1 MAQGTEIVPREIPMP
16 FLARVLAALFALSMV
31 AAPVQAQ
38 TRESDLAALDAFKV
52 PEENR
57 FAQVA
62 LTPAVVG
69 ALLAT
74 LPVEVELQSAHGAK
88 LLDIMRADQSF
99 SRTVKI
105 AAAAKEHGEAL
116 EAMARKAGFDGYSAF
131 SQASR
136 SLILAL
142 DRDRFRTATLPSLRQ
157 AEHLREAPVAA
168 RIAAGVAIK
177 ALEGMISAA
186 QQRPLPE
193 NVQVV
198 VPFRREFEALERRSN
213 R

>member
-1 MAQGTEIVPREIPMP
+1 MP
-16 FLARVLAALFALSMV
+16 VLARVLAALLTLCIVVGPAR
-31 AAPVQAQ
+31 AQ

-57 FAQVA
+57 FVQVA

-74 LPVEVELQSAHGAK
+74 LPVEVELQSAHGEK
-88 LLDIMRADQSF
+88 LLDIMRAEQSF

-142 DRDRFRTATLPSLRQ
+142 DRDKFRTAALPSLRQ
-157 AEHLREAPVAA
+157 AEHFREAPVTA
-168 RIAAGVAIK
+168 RIAAGSAIK
-177 ALEGMISAA
+177 SLESMISAA
-186 QQRPLPE
+186 QQQPLPE
-193 NVQVV
+193 NLAVAGS
-198 VPFRREFEALERRSN
+198 FRGTFEALDRQLRK